1 MLIHELFHEQVIRE
15 RAQEFGTRRAT
26 RQVNEARSPRVP
38 SFVRTMIPALTH
50 GLVGIPA
57 PPRAAGGC

>member
-1 MLIHELFHEQVIRE
+1 MLIHELFQEQVIRE
-15 RAQEFGTRRAT
+15 RTQELRTSRDRKADQDRDPRA
-26 RQVNEARSPRVP
+26 P